1 MSNRSRCLF
10 LFAVGAAC
18 LLGPVPG
25 RAALTPAEEKI
36 AAYIDA
42 HGDDF
47 VRDLETALKIDSATE
62 NVAGVRR
69 VSDLFG
75 AQLSALGFD
84 YRFVPLPAE
93 TKRAGHL
100 VAERK
105 GAQGKRVL
113 LIGHLDSVLPGG
125 TVRREGDKVFGA
137 GSSDI
142 KGGDLVMIYALKA
155 LHAAGALENTQ
166 IVVVMTGD
174 EEAPG
179 QPLAVSRRDLWDAA
193 KRSDLALAFEGAIGH
208 TATVAR
214 RGIISWEL
222 EVQGATGHSSAIFAP
237 HMGSGAVFEMARIL
251 TAFHDE
257 LRQMDGVTC
266 NPALVVGGTEAELDR
281 LGGKVT
287 GKSNI
292 VAQRALVRG
301 DLRFLSAAQ
310 KEEAKAKMRA
320 IVAKHLPRTSSELR
334 FPDEDYPAMEA
345 TPENYALLKQL
356 DAVSR
361 DLGYGEASAYDPKS
375 RGAGDAAFVS
385 PPLPALDGL
394 GASGRGAHA
403 PGEYMDLATMPEMVK
418 RTAVL
423 LYRLTR

>member
-1 MSNRSRCLF
+1 MSPRCRLF
-10 LFAVGAAC
+10 LAC
-18 LLGPVPG
+18 VLLVAPCAL
-25 RAALTPAEEKI
+25 RAALSPEEAKI

-42 HGDDF
+42 HRADF
-47 VRDLETALKIDSATE
+47 VRDLETAVKIDSATE
-62 NVAGVRR
+62 NLAGVRQ

-75 AQLSALGFD
+75 AQLRELGFD
-84 YRFVPLPAE
+84 YQFVPLPAE

-125 TVRREGDKVFGA
+125 TFRLEGDKAFGA

-179 QPLAVSRRDLWDAA
+179 QPLSVSRKDLWDAA

-208 TATVAR
+208 TATTAR
-214 RGIISWEL
+214 RGIIGWEL
-222 EVQGATGHSSAIFAP
+222 EVQGATGHSSGIFSDY
-237 HMGSGAVFEMARIL
+237 MGSGAVYEMARIL
-251 TAFHDE
+251 SEFHTE
-257 LRQMDGVTC
+257 LRKMDGITC

-281 LGGKVT
+281 LGGKVG

-320 IVAKHLPRTSSELR
+320 IVARHLPRTSGELR
-334 FPDEDYPAMEA
+334 FPDDGYPAMEA
-345 TPENYALLKQL
+345 TPANEALLGQL
-356 DAVSR
+356 DAVSK
-361 DLGYGEASAYDPKS
+361 DLGFGPVAAYDPKL
-375 RGAGDAAFVS
+375 RGAGDASFVS
-385 PPLPALDGL
+385 PPLAALDGM

-423 LYRLTR
+423 IYRLTR

>member
-1 MSNRSRCLF
+1 MSPRLR
-10 LFAVGAAC
+10 
-18 LLGPVPG
+18 LLPALALLLSPLAL
-25 RAALTPAEEKI
+25 RAALTPEEERI

-42 HGDDF
+42 HRADF
-47 VRDLETALKIDSATE
+47 VRDLEAAVKIDSATE
-62 NVAGVRR
+62 NLAGVRAM
-69 VSDLFG
+69 SDFFG
-75 AQLSALGFD
+75 AQLSELGFA
-84 YRFVPLPAE
+84 YRFAPLPAE

-100 VAERK
+100 VAERT
-105 GAQGKRVL
+105 GTRGQRVL

-125 TVRREGDKVFGA
+125 AFRLEGDKAYGA
-137 GSSDI
+137 GTSDI
-142 KGGDLVMIYALKA
+142 KGGDLVLIYALKA
-155 LHAAGALENTQ
+155 LHAAGALENTR
-166 IVVVMTGD
+166 ILVVMTGD

-193 KRSDLALAFEGAIGH
+193 KRSDLALAFEGSIGH

-251 TAFHDE
+251 GEFHDE
-257 LRQMDGVTC
+257 LRKIDGVTC

-310 KEEAKAKMRA
+310 KEEVKARMRA
-320 IVAKHLPRTSSELR
+320 IVARHLPRTSAELR
-334 FPDEDYPAMEA
+334 FPDDGYPAMEA
-345 TPENYALLKQL
+345 TPENAALLRQL

-361 DLGYGEASAYDPKS
+361 DLGYGAVEAYDPKS
-375 RGAGDAAFVS
+375 RGAGDASFVS

-403 PGEYMDLATMPEMVK
+403 PGEFMDLGTMPEMVK

>member
-1 MSNRSRCLF
+1 M
-10 LFAVGAAC
+10 AAPGAA
-18 LLGPVPG
+18 
-25 RAALTPAEEKI
+25 RAALSPEEARI

-42 HGDDF
+42 QRADF
-47 VRDLETALKIDSATE
+47 VRDLEAAVTIDSSTE
-62 NVAGVRR
+62 NLEGVRR
-69 VSDLFG
+69 LSDLFG
-75 AQLSALGFD
+75 AQLVALGFD
-84 YRFVPLPAE
+84 YRFAPLPAD

-100 VAERK
+100 IAERK
-105 GAQGKRVL
+105 GTQGRRVL

-125 TVRREGDKVFGA
+125 AFRLEGDKAYGA
-137 GSSDI
+137 GTSDI

-179 QPLAVSRRDLWDAA
+179 QPLAVSRKDLWDAA
-193 KRSDLALAFEGAIGH
+193 RRSDLALAFEGAISH

-214 RGIISWEL
+214 RGIVSWEL

-237 HMGSGAVFEMARIL
+237 HLGSGAVFEMARIL
-251 TAFHDE
+251 DQFHTE
-257 LRQMDGVTC
+257 LRKMDGVTC

-301 DLRFLSAAQ
+301 DLRFLSVAQ
-310 KEEAKAKMRA
+310 KQEAKAKMRA
-320 IVAKHLPRTSSELR
+320 IVAKHLPRTSAELR
-334 FPDEDYPAMEA
+334 FPDDGYPAMEA
-345 TPENYALLKQL
+345 TPANYALLAQL

-361 DLGYGEASAYDPKS
+361 DLGYGEVTAYDPKR
-375 RGAGDAAFVS
+375 RGAGDSAFVS